1 MIKQLFFL
9 SLMIFLVGLS
19 PRNNHSINQ
28 IGNWK
33 LLGTV
38 VASHNSDHDVILVK
52 GPYDYFKKLKFKV
65 TNSPLILNKMI
76 VRYDDGGRPENI
88 NTKIEIPK
96 GGESRAIDLNG
107 GRRKI
112 KTVEFWYESK
122 GILNGKANLT
132 LLGMK

>member
-1 MIKQLFFL
+1 MLKQLFFITML
-9 SLMIFLVGLS
+9 VFLVGLT
-19 PRNNHSINQ
+19 PRGNQSLIQ

-52 GPYDYFKKLKFKV
+52 GPYDNFKKLKFKV
-65 TNSPLILNKMI
+65 TDSPLILNKMI

-96 GGESRAIDLNG
+96 GGESRVIDLNG

-112 KTVEFWYESK
+112 KSVEFWYETK

-132 LLGMK
+132 